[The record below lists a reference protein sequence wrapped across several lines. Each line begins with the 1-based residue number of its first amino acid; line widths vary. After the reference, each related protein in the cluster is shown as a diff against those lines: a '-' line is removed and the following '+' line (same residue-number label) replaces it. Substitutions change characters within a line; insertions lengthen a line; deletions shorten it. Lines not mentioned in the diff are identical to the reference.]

1 MTDSEFFEK
10 YPSTEYELKFV
21 HRKESGFQ
29 DSIEVI
35 TYNLIKRKT
44 EEHVATVKRTDKRTE
59 KKKPLFFGNKK
70 KSLYRLYRL
79 HKRHRFVPS

>member
-10 YPSTEYELKFV
+10 YPSTKYELKFV

-35 TYNLIKRKT
+35 TYNLIKMKT
-44 EEHVATVKRTDKRTE
+44 EEHVATVKRTEVNEPRKEATIFWE
-59 KKKPLFFGNKK
+59 
-70 KSLYRLYRL
+70 
-79 HKRHRFVPS
+79 

>member
-29 DSIEVI
+29 DSIEVT

-44 EEHVATVKRTDKRTE
+44 EEHVATVKRTEVNEPRKEATIFWE
-59 KKKPLFFGNKK
+59 
-70 KSLYRLYRL
+70 
-79 HKRHRFVPS
+79 

>member
-44 EEHVATVKRTDKRTE
+44 EEHVATVKRT
-59 KKKPLFFGNKK
+59 
-70 KSLYRLYRL
+70 
-79 HKRHRFVPS
+79 